1 MRPRERSGRTPRDST
16 SHRSCGPIENMPSQ
30 VYHHS
35 VQIYYED
42 TDHSGVVYHPNF
54 LKYFERAREHVL
66 GAKVLVDLIERDG
79 IGFAVYR
86 ADIKF
91 SEGVRFGDVCDVRS
105 TVTLDGKFRTV
116 WQQELWRP
124 GGRKAAVSAHIEM
137 VTLDSQG
144 NLTPLPA
151 FILEALTAAQVTA

>member
-1 MRPRERSGRTPRDST
+1 MS
-16 SHRSCGPIENMPSQ
+16 SQ
-30 VYHHS
+30 IYHHP

-66 GAKVLVDLIERDG
+66 GAKVLVELMERDG

-86 ADIKF
+86 ADMKCT
-91 SEGVRFGDVCDVRS
+91 EGVRFADVCDIRS
-105 TVTLDGKFRTV
+105 SVSLDGKFRTI

-124 GGRKAAVSAHIEM
+124 GGQKAAVSAKIEM
-137 VTLDSQG
+137 VTLDRNG
-144 NLTPLPA
+144 NLTPLPD
-151 FILEALTAAQVTA
+151 FILEALVAAA